1 MKEAREQMQTQ
12 KKKKFGITRTNL
24 LVDKAI
30 FVAFL
35 VALDPRMTGF
45 AIHEWLSI
53 ALAGALIAHLLLH
66 WQWLAAVTRR
76 FLGRLAPQQRLN
88 YFVNTLLF
96 IDVTLI
102 IFSGLMISEH
112 ALPLLGIAT
121 QHGGIWRNLHGQAA
135 NMAVI
140 ILGLHVA
147 LHWKWIVSTY
157 NRYVLRPLGSALHPA
172 RLQAI
177 PVRAE
182 QEVQQ

>member
-1 MKEAREQMQTQ
+1 MQAQ
-12 KKKKFGITRTNL
+12 KKRKLGITRTNL
-24 LVDKAI
+24 LVDIAI
-30 FVAFL
+30 FAAFL
-35 VALDPRMTGF
+35 MALDPRTTGF

-53 ALAGALIAHLLLH
+53 ALAGALIVHLLLH

-88 YFVNTLLF
+88 YIVNTILF

-121 QHGGIWRNLHGQAA
+121 QHGGVWRSLHGQASDW
-135 NMAVI
+135 AVF

-147 LHWKWIVSTY
+147 LHWKWIASTIS
-157 NRYVLRPLGSALHPA
+157 RYVLRPLGSALRPA

-182 QEVQQ
+182 QEVQR